1 VGIRDFVENLKKH
14 RDLLSREPHDISPEE
29 REEALG
35 EAELMVGMAEAASR
49 ELASVLANRRPNLPE
64 EHALRFAQEVFAHL
78 AAEEEAFKERLRAN
92 G

>member
-14 RDLLSREPHDISPEE
+14 RDLLSRSPGNISPEE

-49 ELASVLANRRPNLPE
+49 ELGSVLANRRPNLPE

-78 AAEEEAFKERLRAN
+78 AAEEEAFKESLRSSD
-92 G
+92 